1 MVISGREIVAK
12 NGHEVVR
19 FVPKD
24 NAVSYLTDSLI
35 GVLKEEYILDEIK
48 TEILKEK
55 YDIVC

>member
-1 MVISGREIVAK
+1 MVISGQEIVAK
-12 NGHEVVR
+12 NGHEVGC